1 MVLKILNFEIRH
13 NSKCYMMLLKIVTSV
28 VVFSI
33 VSLIVPSVN
42 RFDNLLFFYILD
54 LRRCTFFHF
63 NCCLCFLPPIE
74 NLTFSS
80 IISFKSNSCVLK
92 ILLIAA
98 NGVFSPYFKKNAEKQ
113 NMELWSS
120 SIVVSVGLFFVNDD
134 GSLVGALLGSIA
146 FLHFLTSSGARNIK
160 SYLNP

>member
-13 NSKCYMMLLKIVTSV
+13 NSKYYMMLLKIVTSV
-28 VVFSI
+28 VVSSI

-42 RFDNLLFFYILD
+42 RFENLLIFYIFLD

-74 NLTFSS
+74 NPTFSS
-80 IISFKSNSCVLK
+80 IISFKSNWCVLK

-113 NMELWSS
+113 NVELWSS
-120 SIVVSVGLFFVNDD
+120 SIVVSIGFF
-134 GSLVGALLGSIA
+134 L
-146 FLHFLTSSGARNIK
+146 
-160 SYLNP
+160 